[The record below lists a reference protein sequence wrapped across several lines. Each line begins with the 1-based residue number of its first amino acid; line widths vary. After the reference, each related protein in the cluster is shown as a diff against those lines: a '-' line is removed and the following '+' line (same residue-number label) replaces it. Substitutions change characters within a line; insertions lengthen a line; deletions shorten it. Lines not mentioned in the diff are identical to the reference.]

1 MSADDS
7 FPMDQISS
15 LFPQLENIQ
24 LVGAKGPQQ
33 IFTATLKSNFAPVM
47 LRVVP
52 TEEAG
57 IFGWDPEF
65 IVRSLTIVEQSHQ
78 GLLRVYEVGQAG
90 PFTFIISE
98 HPPYPRMADME
109 TLPQIS
115 PQAALNLVRNMAEGL
130 TMQGNI
136 HIHILQIMLT
146 GAADADAPILAMTH
160 GERILLIWNHSKRS
174 ACHESGFPAASSQ
187 VQPITSSS
195 AQMEGR
201 ACISSGSR

>member
-78 GLLRVYEVGQAG
+78 GLLRVYEVGQAE

-130 TMQGNI
+130 LTLHRKNIFHGGTIKDNTPSISLSFTMPTI
-136 HIHILQIMLT
+136 I
-146 GAADADAPILAMTH
+146 
-160 GERILLIWNHSKRS
+160 
-174 ACHESGFPAASSQ
+174 
-187 VQPITSSS
+187 
-195 AQMEGR
+195 
-201 ACISSGSR
+201 

>member
-98 HPPYPRMADME
+98 HSPYPRLADME

-130 TMQGNI
+130 LTLHRKNI
-136 HIHILQIMLT
+136 FHGGITPKLICLRED
-146 GAADADAPILAMTH
+146 GGDALLLPIN
-160 GERILLIWNHSKRS
+160 IY
-174 ACHESGFPAASSQ
+174 PA
-187 VQPITSSS
+187 QPP
-195 AQMEGR
+195 A
-201 ACISSGSR
+201 

>member
-98 HPPYPRMADME
+98 HPPIRGWRIWKPFPKYLPR
-109 TLPQIS
+109 
-115 PQAALNLVRNMAEGL
+115 R
-130 TMQGNI
+130 
-136 HIHILQIMLT
+136 
-146 GAADADAPILAMTH
+146 
-160 GERILLIWNHSKRS
+160 RS
-174 ACHESGFPAASSQ
+174 TWCATWRKDC
-187 VQPITSSS
+187 
-195 AQMEGR
+195 
-201 ACISSGSR
+201 

>member
-65 IVRSLTIVEQSHQ
+65 IVRSLPS
-78 GLLRVYEVGQAG
+78 
-90 PFTFIISE
+90 
-98 HPPYPRMADME
+98 
-109 TLPQIS
+109 
-115 PQAALNLVRNMAEGL
+115 
-130 TMQGNI
+130 
-136 HIHILQIMLT
+136 
-146 GAADADAPILAMTH
+146 
-160 GERILLIWNHSKRS
+160 WNNPTRGS
-174 ACHESGFPAASSQ
+174 CE
-187 VQPITSSS
+187 I
-195 AQMEGR
+195 GR
-201 ACISSGSR
+201 AHV